1 MMYVSDLDPCGG
13 AAVRQA
19 FRNSAAPGATLTGG
33 VPAPEVLA
41 AYEALALDW
50 FLNEPS
56 PSAVGTLTDGQGR
69 IQGYALVCVAP
80 ETFATWRRAA
90 LVRYFGRITPLLAG
104 KPSSETALFV
114 LLHAVDHVVPWR
126 RRRNDIA
133 ELPSAYLSISARA
146 PRAAALRAL
155 AEFVDD
161 KCRAAGFDRW
171 AGEIDEPSVP
181 GTSLEPLATGAVSRT
196 PSRTLGWLRGENL
209 DRLGFVRVVP
219 TPTDE
224 ARASD
229 LPWIGPRSGEPSH
242 ARPA

>member
-1 MMYVSDLDPCGG
+1 MMHVSDLESCGA

-19 FRNSAAPGATLTGG
+19 FRNSVAPGATLTGG
-33 VPAPEVLA
+33 VPAPEVLD

-50 FLNEPS
+50 FLKEPS
-56 PSAVGTLTDGQGR
+56 PSAVGTLRDGRGQ

-104 KPSSETALFV
+104 RPSSETALFV
-114 LLHAVDHVVPWR
+114 LLHAVGHVVPWR
-126 RRRNDIA
+126 RRTEIA

-161 KCRAAGFDRW
+161 KCRSAGFDRW

-219 TPTDE
+219 APTDE
-224 ARASD
+224 APASH
-229 LPWIGPRSGEPSH
+229 LAWIGPGLGEPSH

>member
-1 MMYVSDLDPCGG
+1 MRVSDLEPCGA
-13 AAVRQA
+13 AAVRHA
-19 FRNSAAPGATLTGG
+19 FRSSVAPGVARSGG
-33 VPAPEVLA
+33 VPAPEVLD
-41 AYEALALDW
+41 AYESLALDW
-50 FLNEPS
+50 FLNEPT
-56 PSAVGTLTDGQGR
+56 PSAVGTLRDAQGQ

-104 KPSSETALFV
+104 RPSSETALFV

-126 RRRNDIA
+126 RRRPEIA
-133 ELPSAYLSISARA
+133 ELPTAYLSISDRA

-161 KCRAAGFDRW
+161 KCRSAGYDRW
-171 AGEIDEPSVP
+171 AGEIDEPSGPVT
-181 GTSLEPLATGAVSRT
+181 GLEPLATGAVSRT

-219 TPTDE
+219 APAE
-224 ARASD
+224 ESPAGRIA
-229 LPWIGPRSGEPSH
+229 WIGPRLGETSH